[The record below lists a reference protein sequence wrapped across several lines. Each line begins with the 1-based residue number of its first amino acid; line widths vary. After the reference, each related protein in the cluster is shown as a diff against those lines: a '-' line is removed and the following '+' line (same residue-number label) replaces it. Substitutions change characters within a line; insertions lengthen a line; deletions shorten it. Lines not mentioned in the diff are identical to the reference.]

1 MPRGVPN
8 AGFRVTQKS
17 LLNGG
22 LPYIAP
28 QAPLHVPAFE
38 VPVVIETDEEISA
51 RITERFEIL
60 NYLTDMT
67 ITGDSRALL
76 VSGPPGLGKS
86 FDVERKLSEWD
97 SSGENYNIEKGFT
110 RATGIYKMLYA
121 RREKNQV
128 LVLDDLDDAWK
139 DLTCLNLLK
148 AACDTTENRILSW
161 GAETKMV
168 DGVGEIMPNK
178 FLFEGA
184 VIFLTNINFDE
195 QIARGSV
202 MAPHYEAMISRA
214 NYVNMGMTN
223 RRDYLVR
230 IKQVVD
236 MGMLMKI
243 NPSCQAQQDVVGF
256 LEENLDKLREVSL
269 RCAIKLAQHRKN
281 TPQWERIAKATMFR

>member
-1 MPRGVPN
+1 MNFMQQQLQR
-8 AGFRVTQKS
+8 
-17 LLNGG
+17 
-22 LPYIAP
+22 P
-28 QAPLHVPAFE
+28 QAVSFE
-38 VPVVIETDEEISA
+38 PEEPVIIESDEEIDA
-51 RITERFEIL
+51 RITERFDIL
-60 NYLTDMT
+60 SYLTDMT

-86 FDVERKLSEWD
+86 FDVENKLAEWD
-97 SSGENYNIEKGFT
+97 PDGNNYNIEKGFT

-168 DGVGEIMPNK
+168 GEDGEIMPNK

-184 VIFLTNINFDE
+184 VIFLTNINFDRE
-195 QIARGSV
+195 IARGSN
-202 MAPHYEAMISRA
+202 MSEHYKAMISRA

-223 RRDYLVR
+223 RRDYLIR
-230 IKQVVD
+230 IKQVVAQ
-236 MGMLMKI
+236 GMLLKI
-243 NPSCQAQQDVVGF
+243 NDDLQAEYDVVNF
-256 LEENLDKLREVSL
+256 IETHLDKLREVSL
-269 RCAIKLAQHRKN
+269 RTAIKLAQHRKSTN
-281 TPQWERIAKATMFR
+281 QWERIARATMFRV